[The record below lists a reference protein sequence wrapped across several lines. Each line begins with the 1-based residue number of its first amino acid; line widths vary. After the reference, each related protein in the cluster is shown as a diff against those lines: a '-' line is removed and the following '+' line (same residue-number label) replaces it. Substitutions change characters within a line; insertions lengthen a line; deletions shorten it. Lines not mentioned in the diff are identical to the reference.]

1 MRSQAVLVMTV
12 ILVYSSGCSMFD
24 PPEVRMAKEMNR
36 QMDSMQRMMGELE
49 KGAKAREEGAR
60 E

>member
-1 MRSQAVLVMTV
+1 MRCQAVLVMAV
-12 ILVYSSGCSMFD
+12 ILACSSGCSMFD

-36 QMDSMQRMMGELE
+36 QMDSMQRMKGELE
-49 KGAKAREEGAR
+49 KGAKEREERGR